1 MKLKDGFI
9 LRQVA
14 GETVAIPV
22 SGSLDL
28 NQMITLNE
36 TGLFIWKLLEEETDA
51 ETILEKL
58 LSEYDVEESTAK
70 RHVDDFIKQLKEH
83 DFFV

>member
-14 GETVAIPV
+14 GETVVIPA
-22 SGSLDL
+22 SDSFDL
-28 NQMITLNE
+28 HQMITLNE
-36 TGLFIWKLLEEETDA
+36 TGLFVWKLLEEETDE
-51 ETILEKL
+51 ETILAKL
-58 LSEYDVEESTAK
+58 LSAYDVEESTAK
-70 RHVDDFIKQLKEH
+70 RHVNDFIKQLEEH